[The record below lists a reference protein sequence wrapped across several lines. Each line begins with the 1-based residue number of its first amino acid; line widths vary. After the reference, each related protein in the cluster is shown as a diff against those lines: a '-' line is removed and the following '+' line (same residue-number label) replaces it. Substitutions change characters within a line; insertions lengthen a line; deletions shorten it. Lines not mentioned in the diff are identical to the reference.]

1 METRFRENEYS
12 GGIKEMSSTDYRDVA
27 QEKKTNAI
35 VTYRKKY
42 LMLSKE
48 SVANIILQEGHLYGS
63 ALLKACQKNGNPSM
77 CKEAQ
82 IIFSDDI
89 ICWL

>member
-1 METRFRENEYS
+1 MNILVVLKKCVPLIIVTLH
-12 GGIKEMSSTDYRDVA
+12 KK
-27 QEKKTNAI
+27 KKTNAI

-48 SVANIILQEGHLYGS
+48 CVANIILQEGHLYGS